1 MDAIFEQAVRER
13 AYALWL
19 EDGMVHGMDRAH
31 WITAATAIKRLIA
44 NAAAPRAPE
53 PVAAKTGS
61 TKTGSI
67 KTGSFKTGTA
77 KKGAKVA
84 AKAAGKPPSA
94 GKAPAP
100 AHLAN

>member
-31 WITAATAIKRLIA
+31 WITAETAIKRQIA

-67 KTGSFKTGTA
+67 KTGTA